1 MYVCMH
7 KYSERPK
14 AGKLY
19 IHNNLVAARKM
30 YEEMYAVFMQK
41 KYAEITQLP
50 VY

>member
-1 MYVCMH
+1 MH

-19 IHNNLVAARKM
+19 IYNNLVAARKM
-30 YEEMYAVFMQK
+30 YAEMYEDFMK
-41 KYAEITQLP
+41 KMYAKCTQLP